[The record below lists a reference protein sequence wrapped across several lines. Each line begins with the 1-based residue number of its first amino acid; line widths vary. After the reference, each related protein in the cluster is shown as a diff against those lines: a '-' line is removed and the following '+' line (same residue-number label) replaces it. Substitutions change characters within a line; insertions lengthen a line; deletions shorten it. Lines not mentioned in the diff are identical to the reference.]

1 MQHDRLNYLVEQAIA
16 DNISNDDRN
25 ELLLLLSKPENRE
38 LYDQLFER
46 LLAQPAATDFFTSS
60 ETASMLERIERRN
73 NIRPEP
79 RIRRL
84 KQRVWWAAASVAF
97 VAALAGYQ
105 LFYPSV
111 SLKEGTRKQQIADA
125 GLVVHVPKE
134 VTLTLADGSRVALDS
149 TASGRVFKQH
159 GTDAVKSGQ
168 GTLTYTRKLTADTLQ
183 ATAFNTLTI
192 PRGTHYK
199 VVLPD
204 GTKVWLNAASSLR
217 YPVRFNGGERRVEL
231 NGEAYFEVA
240 QDAHQPFT
248 VVSGSQVIAVLGTAF
263 NVEAYTEDAFIQT
276 TLVSGSIRVDPRNG
290 TAPLVLKPGEKAT
303 LENNLLQVKKAD
315 TKADLAWM
323 SDLFS
328 FSDTDLRV
336 VLRQLQR
343 WYDIEVD
350 YSSLPPEKLYG
361 QLPRSTPLPQ
371 LLKAIEK
378 TTNLK
383 FKLNNNR
390 LIVDKL

>member
-1 MQHDRLNYLVEQAIA
+1 M
-16 DNISNDDRN
+16 
-25 ELLLLLSKPENRE
+25 
-38 LYDQLFER
+38 
-46 LLAQPAATDFFTSS
+46 
-60 ETASMLERIERRN
+60 
-73 NIRPEP
+73 
-79 RIRRL
+79 
-84 KQRVWWAAASVAF
+84 
-97 VAALAGYQ
+97 
-105 LFYPSV
+105 
-111 SLKEGTRKQQIADA
+111 
-125 GLVVHVPKE
+125 
-134 VTLTLADGSRVALDS
+134 
-149 TASGRVFKQH
+149 
-159 GTDAVKSGQ
+159 
-168 GTLTYTRKLTADTLQ
+168 
-183 ATAFNTLTI
+183 
-192 PRGTHYK
+192 
-199 VVLPD
+199 
-204 GTKVWLNAASSLR
+204 R

-248 VVSGSQVIAVLGTAF
+248 VVSGSQVIVVLGTAF

-276 TLVSGSIRVDPRNG
+276 TLVSGSIRVDLRNG